1 MQRVT
6 LVTYEAKPERAA
18 ENEAL
23 SRKVFE
29 ELRMR
34 RPGEVAYG
42 LFKSADGTSFVH
54 LFVNF
59 AADDSAVL
67 TDLPSFTAF
76 QENISDRCVTPPA
89 ATRYA
94 VNLVESYGLEGAVIE
109 A

>member
-6 LVTYEAKPERAA
+6 LVTYETKPERAA

-23 SRKVFE
+23 SRAVFE
-29 ELRMR
+29 ELRAR

-42 LFKSADGTSFVH
+42 LFKAPDGVTFVH

-59 AADDSAVL
+59 AEDDSAAV
-67 TDLPSFTAF
+67 TELPSFKTF
-76 QENISDRCVTPPA
+76 QAEILDRCVTPPQ
-89 ATRYA
+89 ATRFGL
-94 VNLVESYGLEGAVIE
+94 NLVESYGLKGAPVP

>member
-6 LVTYEAKPERAA
+6 LVTYETKPDRAA

-23 SRKVFE
+23 SRKVFD
-29 ELRMR
+29 ELRAR
-34 RPGEVAYG
+34 RPGDVAYG
-42 LFKSADGTSFVH
+42 LFKSADGATFVH

-59 AADDSAVL
+59 AQDDSAVL
-67 TDLPSFTAF
+67 TDLPSFVAF
-76 QENISDRCVTPPA
+76 QANIADRCVTPPD

-94 VNLVESYGLEGAVIE
+94 VNLVESYGLESAVVE

>member
-6 LVTYEAKPERAA
+6 LVTYETKPEMAA

-23 SRKVFE
+23 SRAVFK
-29 ELRMR
+29 ELEAR

-42 LFKSADGTSFVH
+42 LFKAPDGVTFVH

-59 AADDSAVL
+59 AADDSESL
-67 TDLPSFTAF
+67 TELPSFKAY
-76 QENISDRCVTPPA
+76 QAGVADRCATPPQV
-89 ATRYA
+89 TRLSL
-94 VNLVESYGLEGAVIE
+94 NLLESYGLKGAQVP